1 MSNILP
7 NYLLRKVLVS
17 SLLVVVY
24 SPVFAQ
30 NKLAHE
36 RSAAIPHHGY
46 SNASVRSASVLKINV
61 FAPLLGYS
69 QFSWEKFTSH
79 HSSLE
84 LGLGIIGAGK
94 NLHIDHRPILS
105 PNYNYRPGHRNQSG
119 GFFELGYKFVKPIKA
134 IKMSINNFGIV
145 NNFEGAYVKPSFI
158 MGAYNSNQFS
168 HDSGA
173 VKIRR
178 HHSFGALLLNVGDQR
193 AIGRRLLFDV
203 YIGGGAEVD
212 NVKGEDDLYGHPFV
226 LAVAKDNPSVN
237 FACTAG
243 FRVGFLFK

>member
-1 MSNILP
+1 M
-7 NYLLRKVLVS
+7 RKILVS
-17 SLLVVVY
+17 SLLVVLYTHVL
-24 SPVFAQ
+24 AQ
-30 NKLAHE
+30 NKFAHE
-36 RSAAIPHHGY
+36 RSAAVPGHGY
-46 SNASVRSASVLKINV
+46 PNASLRSASVLKINV

-119 GFFELGYKFVKPIKA
+119 GFFELGYKFVKPTKA
-134 IKMSINNFGIV
+134 IKMSLNNFGII
-145 NNFEGAYVKPSFI
+145 NNFEGAYLKPSFI
-158 MGAYNSNQFS
+158 IGAYNFNQFG
-168 HDSGA
+168 HDSI
-173 VKIRR
+173 VTKIRR
-178 HHSFGALLLNVGDQR
+178 HHSFGALLLNVGDQW
-193 AIGRRLLFDV
+193 AIGSRLLFEL

-212 NVKGEDDLYGHPFV
+212 NVKGADDLYGHPFV